1 MIFLVSLPLTAA
13 QTGALYADLSG
24 PAAEQFFNRNLFRPS
39 WETFPRRVWRTCR
52 LRGRVCLAVPPHLTK
67 RSTQVRNYGPKCRLF
82 LFYSHILSRHK
93 QMAPREGVEGAGKEP
108 HKGMEG
114 RHQAV
119 FSPGLP
125 QYPEPASSCQDT
137 AGRHVS
143 SRPVLVPNKVFFLFF
158 FFCC

>member
-1 MIFLVSLPLTAA
+1 M
-13 QTGALYADLSG
+13 
-24 PAAEQFFNRNLFRPS
+24 
-39 WETFPRRVWRTCR
+39 
-52 LRGRVCLAVPPHLTK
+52 
-67 RSTQVRNYGPKCRLF
+67 
-82 LFYSHILSRHK
+82 
-93 QMAPREGVEGAGKEP
+93 EGAGKEP

-143 SRPVLVPNKVFFLFF
+143 SRPVPVPNKVFFVVVFLFLLLSCVGYVVLKEQCRF
-158 FFCC
+158 RHGEGGVGVWGVYFDEMLPAFGTLAHSLHPFAH